1 MIVIIILLILATVI
15 LLIQLNY
22 KNHCINDLETRISR
36 MRKLQVSEVL
46 DLLYMLRD
54 IQNDYSEK
62 ATKDTMMR
70 NAINDNIEKYSE
82 QKRYLTERG
91 FDELIKE
98 AGKKYIENEYKKEL
112 SNSDQ
117 TETR

>member
-1 MIVIIILLILATVI
+1 MYVVIVLLILAIVI
-15 LLIQLNY
+15 LLAQLNY
-22 KNHCINDLETRISR
+22 KNHCINDLETRISK

-46 DLLYMLRD
+46 DLLYILRD

-98 AGKKYIENEYKKEL
+98 AGRKYIENEYKKEL
-112 SNSDQ
+112 NNAGNDNV
-117 TETR
+117 